1 MVPAKTTFILVL
13 LEMWQVFC
21 GIAGQCT
28 SSEYSTK
35 LMMLREHV
43 FKEMSTSN
51 SYECLVACEDDV
63 RCQSFNY
70 VITENICELS
80 NRTKEARP
88 MDFVSNLIRYYFGRV
103 KNRGEQIQ

>member
-1 MVPAKTTFILVL
+1 MFSGV
-13 LEMWQVFC
+13 
-21 GIAGQCT
+21 AGQCT
-28 SSEYSTK
+28 GSEYSTK
-35 LMMLREHV
+35 LMMLRQHM

-70 VITENICELS
+70 VITQNICELS

-88 MDFVSNLIRYYFGRV
+88 MDFVPNSIRYYFGRV
-103 KNRGEQIQ
+103 KNRGKQIR